1 MTSSFESIA
10 LWNRDRRVIAVLGVF
25 CLAHWAILWR
35 GMFIVD
41 AQYSDEAQSCVVVS
55 LNHVFLN
62 AGFFT
67 SKPYTVHIFVDFSL
81 TKSFLIAMGF
91 DLIILCF
98 TIAALFRQQAH
109 SDLWKLLFRDGLVYF
124 CITFLCNA
132 VPAVRSILIYLQP
145 FMLMDFLYQILNVIS
160 LNSASYSFDCYPTES
175 NLFAL

>member
-67 SKPYTVHIFVDFSL
+67 SKSCRAYMRGLCTDQ
-81 TKSFLIAMGF
+81 IA
-91 DLIILCF
+91 L
-98 TIAALFRQQAH
+98 H
-109 SDLWKLLFRDGLVYF
+109 SDGFRSHYPVFHNRCTVQTAGTLRLVEAP
-124 CITFLCNA
+124 L
-132 VPAVRSILIYLQP
+132 P
-145 FMLMDFLYQILNVIS
+145 
-160 LNSASYSFDCYPTES
+160 
-175 NLFAL
+175 